1 MCAVQASPLSK
12 SIQSSSNRSSKAT
25 QLVVGRAT
33 QGDSF
38 PIFEMMQRALLRPSE
53 NEFHIEQERP
63 GYDPSQRI
71 VCRAADQVG
80 AQIVGHVRV
89 IRRKTRLADRIA
101 TTLHV
106 DELATAPELRS
117 RGIAAQLLA
126 EVDAELQR
134 CGAECAVYR
143 TDSPDYLARRGWT
156 ALSSQTR
163 SHGDPAQ
170 ILANLQ
176 LPVPSRNWEKAASK
190 TSQLSIRLYRQVEF
204 AGLTSLYERRF
215 DDLLGAAVRTQ
226 EQWRWLLDRRGFQQ
240 LYVAIDGGNKLALDD
255 DSKIVGYAMTGGG
268 QVLET
273 VTAPGRE
280 DVATELLRRI
290 CGDAME
296 RDQRVIY
303 YHAPAADPLHRAVRS
318 AAPPQRPLSNSTVMV
333 RWRHP
338 LQSLAE
344 HAERFRANLVK
355 AGYPLPCDLGLHV
368 DGEKHSLHFTER
380 SGSLSDGKLGRSFIR
395 LTQNDLVRLLCGDLN
410 VPQALDRGD
419 IFASTK
425 MATDAAA
432 AALKMPS
439 LWFPPLEDAS
449 AI

>member
-1 MCAVQASPLSK
+1 MCAVHTSPLTK
-12 SIQSSSNRSSKAT
+12 SIQTLGGRSARTST
-25 QLVVGRAT
+25 LVISRAT

-63 GYDPSQRI
+63 GYDPGQRI
-71 VCRAADQVG
+71 VCKADG
-80 AQIVGHVRV
+80 QIVGHVRV
-89 IRRKTRLADRIA
+89 IRRKTRFADRIA

-106 DELATAPELRS
+106 DELATAPEFRG
-117 RGIAAQLLA
+117 RGIATQLLA

-143 TDSPDYLARRGWT
+143 ADSAEFLARRGWT
-156 ALSSQTR
+156 ALSPQTR

-170 ILANLQ
+170 VLASMQ
-176 LPVPSRNWEKAASK
+176 RPRPTRNWEDEPSEP
-190 TSQLSIRLYRQVEF
+190 TRLSIRLYRQVEF

-215 DDLLGAAVRTQ
+215 ADLLGASVRTR

-255 DSKIVGYAMTGGG
+255 DSRIVGYAMTGGG
-268 QVLET
+268 QILET
-273 VTAPGRE
+273 VAAPGRE
-280 DVATELLRRI
+280 DVSAELLRRI

-296 RDQRVIY
+296 RDQRIIY

-318 AAPPQRPLSNSTVMV
+318 AAPPQRPLSNTTVMV

-338 LQSLAE
+338 LQTLAE
-344 HAERFRANLVK
+344 HAERFRANLAKV
-355 AGYPLPCDLGLHV
+355 GYPLPCDLGLHV
-368 DGEKHSLHFTER
+368 EGEKHSLHFTER

-395 LTQNDLVRLLCGDLN
+395 LTQNNLVRFLCGDLN
-410 VPQALDRGD
+410 VPQALERGD
-419 IFASTK
+419 LFASTK
-425 MATDAAA
+425 MATDAAS
-432 AALKMPS
+432 AALKMLP

>member
-1 MCAVQASPLSK
+1 MRAVQASPLTK
-12 SIQSSSNRSSKAT
+12 SIRSSNIRSPKASP
-25 QLVVGRAT
+25 LLIGRAT

-63 GYDPSQRI
+63 GYDPGQRI
-71 VCRAADQVG
+71 VCRDDGQV
-80 AQIVGHVRV
+80 VGHVRV

-106 DELATAPELRS
+106 DELATAPEYRG

-156 ALSSQTR
+156 PLSSQTR

-170 ILANLQ
+170 ILANMQRPQPLRHWEEESTE
-176 LPVPSRNWEKAASK
+176 PSR
-190 TSQLSIRLYRQVEF
+190 LSIRLYRQVEF

-215 DDLLGAAVRTQ
+215 NDLLGAAVRTQ

-255 DSKIVGYAMTGGG
+255 DSRIVGYAMTGGG
-268 QVLET
+268 QILET
-273 VTAPGRE
+273 VAAPGRE
-280 DVATELLRRI
+280 DVSTELFRRI
-290 CGDAME
+290 CGDALE
-296 RDQRVIY
+296 RDQRIIY
-303 YHAPAADPLHRAVRS
+303 YHAPACDPLHRAVRS
-318 AAPPQRPLSNSTVMV
+318 AAPPQRPVSSSTVMV

-344 HAERFRANLVK
+344 HAERFRANLLKV
-355 AGYPLPCDLGLHV
+355 GYPLPCDLGLHV

-380 SGSLSDGKLGRSFIR
+380 SGSLSDGKLGRSFLR

-410 VPQALDRGD
+410 VGQALERGD
-419 IFASTK
+419 LFASTK
-425 MATDAAA
+425 MATDAAT
-432 AALKMPS
+432 AALKMPA
-439 LWFPPLEDAS
+439 LWFPPLEDAA

>member
-1 MCAVQASPLSK
+1 
-12 SIQSSSNRSSKAT
+12 
-25 QLVVGRAT
+25 
-33 QGDSF
+33 
-38 PIFEMMQRALLRPSE
+38 MMQRALLRPSE

-63 GYDPSQRI
+63 GYDPGQRI
-71 VCRAADQVG
+71 VCKADG
-80 AQIVGHVRV
+80 QIVGHVRV
-89 IRRKTRLADRIA
+89 IRRKTRFADRIA

-106 DELATAPELRS
+106 DELATAPEFRG

-143 TDSPDYLARRGWT
+143 TEAPDYLARRGWT

-170 ILANLQ
+170 ILANMQ
-176 LPVPSRNWEKAASK
+176 RPLPLRNWEEE
-190 TSQLSIRLYRQVEF
+190 TNEPTRLSIRLYRQVEF
-204 AGLTSLYERRF
+204 AGLTSLYERRWG
-215 DDLLGAAVRTQ
+215 DLLGAAVRTQ

-240 LYVAIDGGNKLALDD
+240 LYVAIDGGNKLSLDD
-255 DSKIVGYAMTGGG
+255 DSRIVGYAMTGGG
-268 QVLET
+268 QILE
-273 VTAPGRE
+273 VVAAPGRE
-280 DVATELLRRI
+280 DVSAELLRRI

-296 RDQRVIY
+296 RDQRIVY

-318 AAPPQRPLSNSTVMV
+318 AAPPQRPVSNSTVMV

-344 HAERFRANLVK
+344 HAERFRTNLAKV
-355 AGYPLPCDLGLHV
+355 GYPLPCDLGLHV
-368 DGEKHSLHFTER
+368 EGEKHSLHFNER

-395 LTQNDLVRLLCGDLN
+395 LSQNDLVRLLCGDLN
-410 VPQALDRGD
+410 VAQALDRGEL
-419 IFASTK
+419 FASTK
-425 MATDAAA
+425 MATDAAI
-432 AALKMPS
+432 AALKMPP